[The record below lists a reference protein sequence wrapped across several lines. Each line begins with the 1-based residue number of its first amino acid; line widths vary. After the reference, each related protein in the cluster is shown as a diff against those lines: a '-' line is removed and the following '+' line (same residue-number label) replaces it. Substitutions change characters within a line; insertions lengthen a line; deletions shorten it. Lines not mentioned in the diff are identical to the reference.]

1 MKLIRRLLLVFLFWL
16 ATTESLLCQH
26 SFSEQRS
33 NLQAVVPKPANTQFG
48 NYTLQKWLGSGDQ
61 AIVYK
66 ALDAKQKV
74 VALKAFYTKSQL
86 AKVHPERKKIVESLF
101 TQDGT
106 SLACLAEY
114 QASQLLDHPSI
125 MKIYRKERIEDV
137 TFLVMEYVK
146 GKSLNQMKNDSLSQE
161 QAKMLAKQLL
171 SALRYAFSR
180 GLIHDDLWSENI
192 FIDEQNNL
200 KLIDVGSFD
209 FLPVMHKKE
218 KPKGRY
224 REYQIVVVRAIK
236 ELLQLGKFSKAE
248 QEVLFAKIDDVAK
261 KSDNCFISYETKD
274 KIDAN
279 LQQITRVL
287 S

>member
-16 ATTESLLCQH
+16 ATTESLLCQR
-26 SFSEQRS
+26 SFSVERS

-66 ALDAKQKV
+66 ALDQKQKV
-74 VALKAFYTKSQL
+74 VALKLFYTKSEM
-86 AKVHPERKKIVESLF
+86 AKAHPERKKMVESLF

-106 SLACLAEY
+106 SRAAIAEY
-114 QASQLLDHPSI
+114 QASQQLDHPHI
-125 MKIYRKERIEDV
+125 MKIYRQERTEDG

-146 GKSLNQMKNDSLSQE
+146 GKSLNQMKNESLSQE
-161 QAKMLAKQLL
+161 QAKTLAKQLIT
-171 SALRYAFSR
+171 ALRYAFSK

-192 FIDEQNNL
+192 FVDEQNNL
-200 KLIDVGSFD
+200 KLIDIGSFD
-209 FLPVMHKKE
+209 PLPVMHKKE

-224 REYQIVVVRAIK
+224 REYQILIVRELK
-236 ELLQLGKFSKAE
+236 ELLKLGKFSKAE
-248 QEVLFAKIDDVAK
+248 QEILFAKIDEVAK
-261 KSDNCFISYETKD
+261 KNDNCFISYETKD
-274 KIDAN
+274 KIDAH